1 MGLIWLALDGVG
13 HPDDAPAGSPWE
25 QDLPALRPLIDKG
38 LALDATLGVDGLPQS
53 GTGQACWL
61 TGQDAVAVMGE
72 HFGPQPGPSLQRL
85 LQEASLPV
93 RLTQRGLKIALAN
106 YYAPEFLVQETRRNR
121 FGCFPYSF
129 RAAGLTLNPP
139 SVVPVRASL
148 GLSYQAPWLPFQEH
162 AKLIEDARAL
172 ASASQEYDLLV
183 ADLWF
188 SDLIGHEGA
197 IPMPSNAQ
205 KAAFEWLNRLDI
217 WVAILL
223 DLGVPFVLSS
233 DHGNMEDLTI
243 KTHTKAR
250 VPFAWSEGVFNSVG
264 DDNILNVVHGGQEI
278 MNLF

>member
-25 QDLPALRPLIDKG
+25 QDLPALRPLIDQG

-93 RLTQRGLKIALAN
+93 HLTQKGCKIALAN
-106 YYAPEFLVQETRRNR
+106 YYAPEFLAQETRRNR

-129 RAAGLTLNPP
+129 RAAGLPLNPP
-139 SVVPVRASL
+139 GVVPVRASL

-188 SDLIGHEGA
+188 SDLIGHEGTV
-197 IPMPSNAQ
+197 PTPSNVQ
-205 KAAFEWLNRLDI
+205 RAAFEWLHRLDR
-217 WVAILL
+217 WVAIFL
-223 DLGVPFVLSS
+223 DLGVPFILSS
-233 DHGNMEDLTI
+233 DHGNMEDLTM

-250 VPFAWSEGVFNSVG
+250 VPFAWSEGVLNSVSN
-264 DDNILNVVHGGQEI
+264 DNILNVVHGGQEI